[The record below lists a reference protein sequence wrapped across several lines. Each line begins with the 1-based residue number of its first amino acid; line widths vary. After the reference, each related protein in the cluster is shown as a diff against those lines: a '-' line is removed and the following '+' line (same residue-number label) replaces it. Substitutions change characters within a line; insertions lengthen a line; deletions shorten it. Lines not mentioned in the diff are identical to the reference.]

1 MRVPAVVVGFDAS
14 APDDGRSNG
23 LKPADPNSPALCSRQ
38 CCGFPLR
45 RQFANSPLSGTE
57 GLRLAKQQL
66 VRRWNVSLQRDSGL
80 PSPEWRTLRPG
91 YGAGLG
97 GCCTARNAR
106 RQAGDQ
112 ATPGAMAIGFGSTA
126 NSRFQLEFDIRGE
139 TQKVACTL
147 LPGGGPSS
155 SSRTGRGGAA
165 AKRTLRDS
173 LACGAEATDATSPRP
188 AIASRRPAD
197 AHWS

>member
-1 MRVPAVVVGFDAS
+1 M
-14 APDDGRSNG
+14 
-23 LKPADPNSPALCSRQ
+23 KPADPNSPALCSRQ
-38 CCGFPLR
+38 CCRFPLR

-80 PSPEWRTLRPG
+80 PSPEWRTSRPG

-106 RQAGDQ
+106 RQVGHQ
-112 ATPGAMAIGFGSTA
+112 ATPGATATGFGSTA

-139 TQKVACTL
+139 THKVACTL

-173 LACGAEATDATSPRP
+173 LPCGAEATDGDQR
-188 AIASRRPAD
+188 SRAAGQRTPTGRD
-197 AHWS
+197 